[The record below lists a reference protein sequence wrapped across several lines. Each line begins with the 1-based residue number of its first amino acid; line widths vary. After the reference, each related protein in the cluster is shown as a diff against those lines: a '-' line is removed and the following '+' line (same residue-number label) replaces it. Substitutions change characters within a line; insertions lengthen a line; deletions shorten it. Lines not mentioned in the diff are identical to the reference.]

1 MWVQKLKFRCNY
13 VIRTYKSI
21 HVNLTLHLNTQNI
34 KHYIKNINCIKKVL
48 SSKDRHSALHFQSC
62 LWDSLGYDNSVTN
75 LGRYISA
82 QLSPRHY
89 QSYTRRVQTPGFCY
103 FVLCVSHLLL
113 LYFGINHSNTSHIW
127 SLVIS
132 SN

>member
-48 SSKDRHSALHFQSC
+48 SSKDRHSALHFQSY
-62 LWDSLGYDNSVTN
+62 LWDSLGYDNSVTH
-75 LGRYISA
+75 LRRYISA
-82 QLSPRHY
+82 HFLQDIINLVLEEYKHQVSVILFY
-89 QSYTRRVQTPGFCY
+89 VFLICY
-103 FVLCVSHLLL
+103 FFTLE
-113 LYFGINHSNTSHIW
+113 
-127 SLVIS
+127 
-132 SN
+132 